1 MIHRLA
7 VLFGLIVVGLA
18 GAGEFP
24 AGAATFQLN
33 SGESIEGEPVYQ
45 GVNQQGIVFKKP
57 DGSFAPRVGWTNLTQ
72 SALKQ
77 LASNPKAK
85 PYVEGL
91 IDPEDVDPTGRA
103 KKAELEIKPKIP
115 DRLDR
120 PDPKAGFG
128 ALFSSTIT
136 LLGFILIYMANIYAG
151 YEVGVFRNYHPG
163 LTCGVAAV
171 VPILGPII
179 FACLPTRIQKSH
191 DELAA
196 EAMAAHRAAQQAH
209 EAALAAANAPS
220 PEELAALEAAAAE
233 AAAAAAAAAG
243 PQIVA
248 YTRGQTTFN
257 RRFFE
262 TKFAGFLR
270 LVPGEAE
277 RDKVIYIKSARGE
290 HVGPRLSR
298 IQPNELYLQ
307 IRDGG
312 ATADVMIPF
321 NEIYEVQVRPVG
333 A

>member
-7 VLFGLIVVGLA
+7 ALSGLIVVGLV

-33 SGESIEGEPVYQ
+33 SGESIEGEPVFQ
-45 GVNQQGIVFKKP
+45 GVNQQGIVIKKP

-85 PYVEGL
+85 PFVEGL

-120 PDPKAGFG
+120 PDPNAGFG
-128 ALFSSTIT
+128 ALYSSTIT
-136 LLGFILIYMANIYAG
+136 LLGFILIYLANVYAG
-151 YEVGVFRNYHPG
+151 YEVGVFRNYHPA

-196 EAMAAHRAAQQAH
+196 EAMAAHRAAQQA
-209 EAALAAANAPS
+209 
-220 PEELAALEAAAAE
+220 
-233 AAAAAAAAAG
+233 
-243 PQIVA
+243 
-248 YTRGQTTFN
+248 
-257 RRFFE
+257 
-262 TKFAGFLR
+262 
-270 LVPGEAE
+270 
-277 RDKVIYIKSARGE
+277 
-290 HVGPRLSR
+290 
-298 IQPNELYLQ
+298 
-307 IRDGG
+307 
-312 ATADVMIPF
+312 
-321 NEIYEVQVRPVG
+321 
-333 A
+333 

>member
-7 VLFGLIVVGLA
+7 VLFGLIAVGLA
-18 GAGEFP
+18 GGGEFP
-24 AGAATFQLN
+24 AGAATFQLI
-33 SGESIEGEPVYQ
+33 SGESIEGEPVSFKPE
-45 GVNQQGIVFKKP
+45 GVVIKTP
-57 DGSFAPRVGWTNLTQ
+57 DGNFAPRVGWTNLTQ

-85 PYVEGL
+85 PFVDGL
-91 IDPEDVDPTGRA
+91 IEPEDVDPTGRS

-120 PDPKAGFG
+120 PDPKSGFG

-136 LLGFILIYMANIYAG
+136 LLGFILIYAANVYAG

-191 DELAA
+191 DELAS
-196 EAMAAHRAAQQAH
+196 EAMAAHKAAQDAH
-209 EAALAAANAPS
+209 QAALAAANAPS

-248 YTRGQTTFN
+248 YSRGQTTFN

-312 ATADVMIPF
+312 VTADVMIPF

>member
-7 VLFGLIVVGLA
+7 VLFGLIVVGLV

-24 AGAATFQLN
+24 AGAATYQLN
-33 SGESIEGEPVYQ
+33 SGESIEGQPVSSNPQ
-45 GVNQQGIVFKKP
+45 GVVIKKP
-57 DGSFAPRVGWTNLTQ
+57 DGNFAPRMGWTNFTQ

-77 LASNPKAK
+77 LRSDPKAK
-85 PYVEGL
+85 PYVEDL
-91 IDPEDVDPTGRA
+91 IEPEDVDPTGRA

-115 DRLDR
+115 DRLER
-120 PDPKAGFG
+120 PNPKAGFG

-136 LLGFILIYMANIYAG
+136 LLGFILIYAANVYAG

-220 PEELAALEAAAAE
+220 PEELVALEAAAAE

-270 LVPGEAE
+270 MVPGEAE

>member
-1 MIHRLA
+1 MIHRFA
-7 VLFGLIVVGLA
+7 IVLGLVAFGLA
-18 GAGEFP
+18 GAMLCP
-24 AGAATFQLN
+24 ASAATFQLN
-33 SGESIEGEPVYQ
+33 TGESIEGEPVFP
-45 GVNQQGIVFKKP
+45 GVNKDGIVFKKS
-57 DGSFAPRVGWTNLTQ
+57 DGTFAPRVGWTNLSQT
-72 SALKQ
+72 ALRQ
-77 LASNPKAK
+77 LATNARAK
-85 PYVEGL
+85 PFVDGL
-91 IDPEDVDPTGRA
+91 LEPEDVDPTGRE
-103 KKAELEIKPKIP
+103 KAALEIKSKIP
-115 DRLDR
+115 DRLER
-120 PDPKAGFG
+120 PDPAAGFG
-128 ALFSSTIT
+128 ALLSSSIT
-136 LLGFILIYMANIYAG
+136 LLGLILIYLANVYAG
-151 YEVGVFRNYHPG
+151 YEVGVFRNYHPA
-163 LTCGVAAV
+163 LTSGVAAV

-196 EAMAAHRAAQQAH
+196 EAMAAHKAAQAAH
-209 EAALAAANAPS
+209 EAALASANAPS

-233 AAAAAAAAAG
+233 AAARAAAAAG
-243 PQIVA
+243 PQIIA

-270 LVPGEAE
+270 MVPGEAE

-307 IRDGG
+307 VRDGG

-321 NEIYEVQVRPVG
+321 NEIYEVQVRPMG

>member
-1 MIHRLA
+1 MTHRLA

-18 GAGEFP
+18 GGGEFP
-24 AGAATFQLN
+24 AAAATFQLN
-33 SGESIEGEPVYQ
+33 SGESIDGEPVSF
-45 GVNQQGIVFKKP
+45 NQQGVVIKKP
-57 DGSFAPRVGWTNLTQ
+57 DGNFAPRVGWTNLTQ
-72 SALKQ
+72 STLKQ
-77 LASNPKAK
+77 LISNPKAK
-85 PYVEGL
+85 PFVEPF
-91 IDPEDVDPTGRA
+91 IEPDDVDPTGRD
-103 KKAELEIKPKIP
+103 KKAAIEIKPKIP
-115 DRLDR
+115 DRLER
-120 PDPKAGFG
+120 PDPNAGFG
-128 ALFSSTIT
+128 ALFASTIT
-136 LLGFILIYMANIYAG
+136 LLGFILIYAANIYAG

-171 VPILGPII
+171 VPILGPIV

-196 EAMAAHRAAQQAH
+196 EAMAAHKAAQAAH

-220 PEELAALEAAAAE
+220 PEELAALEAAAV
-233 AAAAAAAAAG
+233 AAAAAAEAAAG

-277 RDKVIYIKSARGE
+277 KDKVIYIKSARGE

-298 IQPNELYLQ
+298 IQPNELFLQ
-307 IRDGG
+307 VRDGG

>member
-7 VLFGLIVVGLA
+7 VLLGLIVVGLA
-18 GAGEFP
+18 GAGQFP

-33 SGESIEGEPVYQ
+33 TGESIEGEPVFQ

-57 DGSFAPRVGWTNLTQ
+57 DGSFAPRMGWTNLTQ

-91 IDPEDVDPTGRA
+91 IDPEDVDPTGRD
-103 KKAELEIKPKIP
+103 KKAVIEIKPKIP

-120 PDPKAGFG
+120 PDPNAGFG

-136 LLGFILIYMANIYAG
+136 LLGFILIYAANVYAG

-163 LTCGVAAV
+163 LTCAVAAV

-270 LVPGEAE
+270 MVPGEAE